1 MQASQVPMLLRQKIL
16 KKFNMWYRTS
26 QNKARGL
33 EEKILEGDAEHAIRR
48 RLYFTGD
55 YNPDQEKITRLTNRA
70 MKKILD
76 KYGNYNVVRH
86 HLSGE
91 LLSPIVDE
99 IVDSLVK
106 LGH

>member
-1 MQASQVPMLLRQKIL
+1 
-16 KKFNMWYRTS
+16 MWYTTS
-26 QNKARGL
+26 QNKVRSL

-55 YNPDQEKITRLTNRA
+55 YNPDQERVTRLTNRA

-76 KYGNYNVVRH
+76 KFGNYNVVRH
-86 HLSGE
+86 HVSGE
-91 LLSPIVDE
+91 SLSPAVDE
-99 IVDSLVK
+99 IIDSLIK